1 MTYFE
6 KEDVLHLAISDEAEV
21 GSVEVSPNITAE
33 LNAKGELIGIEILG
47 ASNFIRDSVL
57 ESVQARV
64 LDLAEAKSAGQTPS
78 WASRPHN
85 FLDPFIPG
93 FEGNRPH
100 YRFMKLPEKFNHPLG
115 DRPQPG
121 HLSVGQIEKSFCIN
135 IQIRR

>member
-33 LNAKGELIGIEILG
+33 LNAEGELIGIEILG

-64 LDLAEAKSAGQTPS
+64 LVLAEAKSA
-78 WASRPHN
+78 
-85 FLDPFIPG
+85 
-93 FEGNRPH
+93 
-100 YRFMKLPEKFNHPLG
+100 
-115 DRPQPG
+115 
-121 HLSVGQIEKSFCIN
+121 
-135 IQIRR
+135 